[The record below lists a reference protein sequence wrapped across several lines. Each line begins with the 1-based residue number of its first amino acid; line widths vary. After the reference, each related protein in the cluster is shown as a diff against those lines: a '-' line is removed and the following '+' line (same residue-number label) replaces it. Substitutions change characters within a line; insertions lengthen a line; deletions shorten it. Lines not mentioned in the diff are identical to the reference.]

1 MNTSDVHKKKRQK
14 NLVLLALII
23 AWCALIWAIT
33 MIKMARAED
42 MAQPASA
49 ETAASAETGA
59 SIAHDATSS
68 AWPAEVP
75 APGEAFSA
83 SRETHLQEVSD
94 TTQKYQEA
102 GATHQAEVEDQRKS
116 WWESWIDKINPEK

>member
-14 NLVLLALII
+14 NLLLLALIL

-42 MAQPASA
+42 MVQPVSTEA
-49 ETAASAETGA
+49 AASVASDV
-59 SIAHDATSS
+59 SIAHEATSS

-75 APGEAFSA
+75 ASGEVFAA
-83 SRETHLQEVSD
+83 QRETHLQEVSD
-94 TTQKYQEA
+94 TTQEYQEA
-102 GATHQAEVEDQRKS
+102 GLVHQAEVEEQRKS
-116 WWESWIDKINPEK
+116 WWENWIDKVNPEK